1 MNNSYSDIILDE
13 MKPNTLVGHK
23 KTSTQLLSTF
33 EVQTLD
39 HCEFTKVDDPA
50 VVYCSVSKQKLI
62 LHSPISDV
70 SDERKKIMIRSSSQF
85 QQQQTPSTSMSANNI
100 KNNLFPLHNSD
111 GSKGS
116 ATVFRIGTNKKYD
129 FGMSFKHH

>member
-1 MNNSYSDIILDE
+1 
-13 MKPNTLVGHK
+13 MKPNTLLSHK
-23 KTSTQLLSTF
+23 KTPTQLLSTF

-50 VVYCSVSKQKLI
+50 IVHHSVTKQQKLI

-70 SDERKKIMIRSSSQF
+70 SRKRIMIKSSLQN
-85 QQQQTPSTSMSANNI
+85 QQQQTPSTSMSEQNMSNNI
-100 KNNLFPLHNSD
+100 KKVLFPLQNSD

-116 ATVFRIGTNKKYD
+116 ATMSRIGTNKKYD
-129 FGMSFKHH
+129 FGMTDSGKHIVMRLI